1 MEKLDFINKYGGLIN
16 TTSKNKGKRSQE
28 DQLEMFHYLNEQYYE
43 INKQAKESNDEVLKQ
58 MAGAVGGSMIAEI
71 TKGIVV
77 PEKYDVIVLQKNI
90 LKNGITLMTSDTI
103 EVKTAVIQSSGSIK
117 AYNLDG
123 KEKHCNYVALVDMTR
138 SKNDMR
144 ISIIPSSVFFSQG
157 NFNGSKAKN
166 KDKDTFTWSGSYNST
181 DKIQIQNTQM
191 FLEYEI

>member
-1 MEKLDFINKYGGLIN
+1 MKKVENYIMTEKLSKDFINSWGGLID
-16 TTSKNKGKRSQE
+16 TSSKNKGKRSQE
-28 DQLEMFHYLNEQYYE
+28 DQLEMFLYLNEQYYE

-71 TKGIVV
+71 VKGVVV

-90 LKNGITLMTSDTI
+90 LKNGITLMTGNTI

-123 KEKHCNYVALVDMTR
+123 KEEHCNYVALVDMTR

-144 ISIIPSSVFFSQG
+144 ISIIPSSVFF
-157 NFNGSKAKN
+157 
-166 KDKDTFTWSGSYNST
+166 
-181 DKIQIQNTQM
+181 
-191 FLEYEI
+191 